1 MRRVRYR
8 SVSWYP
14 LATATYNS
22 GSCRETAGRRD
33 CGSWAW
39 GVMSK
44 GLGVIWSSVIGDSHV
59 MMRSGRMEGS
69 DTALPVCVHSYKRT
83 HIYVVRPHN
92 SLVRRGSESRS
103 SSFSAGSGRLLLGA
117 TEHSENAA
125 QGSVRVQV
133 STIICLDRRVQIV
146 LDRRCLTVSMGALT
160 T

>member
-1 MRRVRYR
+1 M
-8 SVSWYP
+8 
-14 LATATYNS
+14 
-22 GSCRETAGRRD
+22 
-33 CGSWAW
+33 
-39 GVMSK
+39 MSK
-44 GLGVIWSSVIGDSHV
+44 GLGVLWSSVIGDSHV

-83 HIYVVRPHN
+83 HIYVVRPHI

>member
-44 GLGVIWSSVIGDSHV
+44 GLGVVWSSVIGDSHV
-59 MMRSGRMEGS
+59 IIRSGRMEGS
-69 DTALPVCVHSYKRT
+69 DTALPT
-83 HIYVVRPHN
+83 HIYVVRPHI

-133 STIICLDRRVQIV
+133 STITCLDRRVQIV

>member
-1 MRRVRYR
+1 
-8 SVSWYP
+8 
-14 LATATYNS
+14 
-22 GSCRETAGRRD
+22 
-33 CGSWAW
+33 
-39 GVMSK
+39 MSK
-44 GLGVIWSSVIGDSHV
+44 GLGVVWSSVIGDSHV
-59 MMRSGRMEGS
+59 IIRSGRMEGS
-69 DTALPVCVHSYKRT
+69 DTALPT
-83 HIYVVRPHN
+83 HIYVVRPHI

-133 STIICLDRRVQIV
+133 STITCLDRRVQIV